1 MTTSLPDLA
10 DLIRLAAILDKTK
23 PMPLPSAIY
32 RPETGADWAFIV
44 STLDAMARMVGPLA
58 QELLSWQQMTV
69 CEEHGPAI
77 YFEGERCPACAEVAL
92 LARFD
97 DAYTPE
103 PAPKAI
109 PVALPHQWGLASGC
123 VGYVCR
129 HCGVR
134 RTGQETIMCPSRL
147 EVRR

>member
-1 MTTSLPDLA
+1 VIAKEQRAPDERR
-10 DLIRLAAILDKTK
+10 DE
-23 PMPLPSAIY
+23 S
-32 RPETGADWAFIV
+32 
-44 STLDAMARMVGPLA
+44 
-58 QELLSWQQMTV
+58 
-69 CEEHGPAI
+69 CEGGQDE
-77 YFEGERCPACAEVAL
+77 EGDRCPACAEVAL
-92 LARFD
+92 LARFE

-103 PAPKAI
+103 PAPRVR
-109 PVALPHQWGLASGC
+109 PVALPHQWDLASGC